1 MARTTAELEEV
12 IKESKLIP
20 DVVEIVPSII
30 LADNLSR
37 RNYL

>member
-1 MARTTAELEEV
+1 MAKTTAELEEV
-12 IKESKLIP
+12 VKEAKLIP

>member
-1 MARTTAELEEV
+1 MAKTIAELEEV
-12 IKESKLIP
+12 IKEAKLIP
-20 DVVEIVPSII
+20 DVVEVIPSII

>member
-1 MARTTAELEEV
+1 
-12 IKESKLIP
+12 LIP
-20 DVVEIVPSII
+20 DVVEVVPSII

>member
-1 MARTTAELEEV
+1 MEEV
-12 IKESKLIP
+12 IKEGKLIQG
-20 DVVEIVPSII
+20 VVEVVPSII

>member
-1 MARTTAELEEV
+1 MAKTTAELEEV
-12 IKESKLIP
+12 IKEAKLIP
-20 DVVEIVPSII
+20 DVAEVVPSII

>member
-1 MARTTAELEEV
+1 MARTSAEMEEV
-12 IKESKLIP
+12 IKEGKLIP
-20 DVVEIVPSII
+20 GVIEVVPSII

>member
-1 MARTTAELEEV
+1 MAKTAAELEEV
-12 IKESKLIP
+12 IKEAKLIP
-20 DVVEIVPSII
+20 DVVEVIPSII

>member
-1 MARTTAELEEV
+1 MARTNSELEEV
-12 IKESKLIP
+12 MKEAKSIP

-37 RNYL
+37 KNYL